1 MKKISDAL
9 LEDMAQRLVDQF
21 QPQQVILFGSWAW
34 GIPDQYSDVDL
45 MVIVDDSN
53 LSDYERTVQA
63 HRCLCEFGVPKD
75 VIVKTRAEFEF
86 FREVRASLEYKIYT
100 QGKILCQRPPT
111 RSRGL
116 VSPQASS

>member
-9 LEDMAQRLVDQF
+9 LEDMAQRLVGQF

-45 MVIVDDSN
+45 MVIVDDSD

-63 HRCLCEFGVPKD
+63 HRCLREFGVPKD
-75 VIVKTRAEFEF
+75 VIVKTRTEFEF
-86 FREVRASLEYKIYT
+86 FREVRASLEHKIYT
-100 QGKILCQRPPT
+100 QGKILYE
-111 RSRGL
+111 RGQKTTGSKL
-116 VSPQASS
+116 AHESTS